1 MKKPGSS
8 GLGSQQLLSSF
19 ILTCAYGT
27 FTIKLKK
34 SNVNTVN
41 PAWRQAINNH
51 WFYRWTEPLD
61 LERQFSGRSAIKNY
75 VITLQPH
82 PNFVRRAFP
91 GLGCLS
97 EVLV

>member
-1 MKKPGSS
+1 MKKPGSC

-19 ILTCAYGT
+19 ILTCAYVT
-27 FTIKLKK
+27 CTIKLRK
-34 SNVNTVN
+34 SIVNTVN
-41 PAWRQAINNH
+41 PVWRQATNNR
-51 WFYRWTEPLD
+51 WFYRQTEPLD
-61 LERQFSGRSAIKNY
+61 LERQFSGRSAIRNY

-97 EVLV
+97 VVLV